1 MQPRLLCLL
10 FTLAPISLLAQDHTN
25 DATAAAAA
33 AATTPAPSAAQ
44 AKQGPGRGKG
54 GGGGGGRGGDPAAAV
69 AEMHRIMAAPG
80 ELSKGQKLFETHCS
94 TCHGPKGEGSR
105 GPTLAQPSLPRAG
118 DDPSLVRIVQGGIP
132 GTEMP
137 RVMLQPGEAPFIA
150 AYVRTLGQIPLEKV
164 PGDPAKGAEVFSTKG
179 ACLSCHTRDGQ
190 GVAFGPDLTN
200 IGKRRSVAFLRRSL
214 VEPAADVPQ
223 SFEPYRA
230 DVSLPLNFSYIRAK
244 TKAGKEYAGIRVNE
258 DTYSIQF
265 RDVTGEIHSF
275 YKKELAELKKDQ
287 ASPMPVYG
295 ALLAPAELDDVLA
308 YLVSLRGKKT

>member
-1 MQPRLLCLL
+1 MSRAQGRGLARTHARAAEPAARRGRSEFGAHCSGRHPR
-10 FTLAPISLLAQDHTN
+10 HR
-25 DATAAAAA
+25 DAAGDAAA
-33 AATTPAPSAAQ
+33 
-44 AKQGPGRGKG
+44 G
-54 GGGGGGRGGDPAAAV
+54 GGAV
-69 AEMHRIMAAPG
+69 HRRLCANA
-80 ELSKGQKLFETHCS
+80 
-94 TCHGPKGEGSR
+94 
-105 GPTLAQPSLPRAG
+105 
-118 DDPSLVRIVQGGIP
+118 
-132 GTEMP
+132 
-137 RVMLQPGEAPFIA
+137 
-150 AYVRTLGQIPLEKV
+150 GQIPLEKV

-200 IGKRRSVAFLRRSL
+200 IGQRRSVAFLRRSL